1 MKKNIALVYGGYSSE
16 WEVSVKSA
24 KNVFEHIDPLLYNK
38 YEVFVCK
45 EGWKV
50 ILPDGD
56 VEIDRSDFS
65 FTQNGEKVRFDKVFI
80 MIHGTPGEN
89 GLMQA
94 YFELIGLPHT
104 GCSAMTSTLAFDK
117 FACKTYLKEAGITL
131 AKDHFLRKGENYS
144 PGAIVEKLG
153 LPLFVKPNQ
162 GGSSFGITKVKRVE
176 DLDAAIELAFRE
188 DDSVLIEEAIS
199 GRELTMG
206 IYKENGLLKTLP
218 ATEIIPENEYFDY
231 EAKYLGAS
239 QEVCPA
245 DIPVQ
250 VYDKIAAAT
259 KRIYRRFGC
268 NGLVRMDYILKG
280 DDAYFLEINP
290 IPGMTD
296 TSLVPQQVREAG
308 IDMKYFITQIIE
320 N

>member
-1 MKKNIALVYGGYSSE
+1 MKKRVALIYGGYSSE
-16 WEVSVKSA
+16 WEVSVKSG
-24 KNVFEHIDPLLYNK
+24 KNVFANIDPQRYDA
-38 YEVFVCK
+38 YEV
-45 EGWKV
+45 
-50 ILPDGD
+50 LLRPDGWRVLLPEGD
-56 VEIDRSDFS
+56 AEIDRSDFS
-65 FTQNGEKVRFDKVFI
+65 FLRKGERVRFDKAFI

-89 GLMQA
+89 GLLQG
-94 YFELIGLPHT
+94 YFELLGIPHT

-117 FACKTYLKEAGITL
+117 FACKTYLKEAGILL
-131 AKDHFLRKGENYS
+131 AKDHFLRKGDGYS
-144 PGAIVEKLG
+144 PQEIVDKLG

-188 DDSVLIEEAIS
+188 DDSVLIEECIT

-206 IYKENGLLKTLP
+206 IYMEGAELRTLP
-218 ATEIIPENEYFDY
+218 ATEIIPHNEYFDY
-231 EAKYLGAS
+231 EAKYMGAS

-245 DIPVQ
+245 DVPQEI
-250 VYDKIAAAT
+250 YDKIAAAT

-268 NGLVRMDYILKG
+268 HGLVRMDYILNEN
-280 DDAYFLEINP
+280 DPYFLEINP

-296 TSLVPQQVREAG
+296 TSLVPQQVRAAG
-308 IDMKYFITQIIE
+308 IDMKDFISNIID

>member
-1 MKKNIALVYGGYSSE
+1 MKKRIALIYGGYSSE
-16 WEVSVKSA
+16 WEVSLKSGKSVF
-24 KNVFEHIDPLLYNK
+24 KNIDPQKYDP
-38 YEVFVCK
+38 YEVFISK
-45 EGWKV
+45 DGWKV
-50 ILPDGD
+50 LLPDGD

-65 FTQNGEKVRFDKVFI
+65 FVHHGERVHFDKAFI

-117 FACKTYLKEAGITL
+117 FACKTYLKEAGIIL
-131 AKDHFLRKGENYS
+131 AKDHFLRRGESYS
-144 PGAIVEKLG
+144 PQEIVDKLG

-162 GGSSFGITKVKRVE
+162 GGSSFGITKVKKVE
-176 DLDAAIELAFRE
+176 DIDAAIELAFRE
-188 DDSVLIEEAIS
+188 DDSVLIEECIT

-206 IYKENGLLKTLP
+206 VFKEGNDLRTLP
-218 ATEIIPENEYFDY
+218 ATEIIPHNEYFDY
-231 EAKYLGAS
+231 DAKYMGAS
-239 QEVCPA
+239 EEICPA
-245 DIPVQ
+245 DIPQ
-250 VYDKIAAAT
+250 EIYDKIAAAT

-280 DDAYFLEINP
+280 TDPYFLEINP

-296 TSLVPQQVREAG
+296 TSLVPQQVRAAG
-308 IDMKYFITQIIE
+308 MEMKDFISHIIE

>member
-1 MKKNIALVYGGYSSE
+1 MKKNIALIYGGYSSE

-24 KNVFEHIDPLLYNK
+24 KNVFRNIDFLKYNA
-38 YEVFVCK
+38 YEVFISK

-56 VEIDRSDFS
+56 VEIDKSDFS
-65 FTQNGEKVRFDKVFI
+65 FTHNGEKVSFDKAFI
-80 MIHGTPGEN
+80 MIHGNPGEN

-94 YFELIGLPHT
+94 YLELLEIPHT

-117 FACKTYLKEAGITL
+117 FACKTYLKEAGIIM

-144 PGAIVEKLG
+144 PKDIVDKLG

-162 GGSSFGITKVKRVE
+162 GGSSFGITKVKKLE
-176 DLDAAIELAFRE
+176 DLDVAIEYAFRE
-188 DDSVLIEEAIS
+188 DDSVLIEECIS

-206 IYKENGLLKTLP
+206 IFKDGDELRTLP
-218 ATEIIPENEYFDY
+218 ITEIIPKNEYFDY
-231 EAKYLGAS
+231 EAKYMGAS
-239 QEVCPA
+239 LEICPA
-245 DIPVQ
+245 DVPQEI
-250 VYDKIAAAT
+250 YDKIAAAT

-268 NGLVRMDYILKG
+268 KGLLRMDYILCG
-280 DDAYFLEINP
+280 DDPYFLEINP

-296 TSLVPQQVREAG
+296 TSLVPQQVRAAG
-308 IDMKYFITQIIE
+308 IDMVHFITQIIE
-320 N
+320 D

>member
-1 MKKNIALVYGGYSSE
+1 MKKRVALIYGGYSSE
-16 WEVSVKSA
+16 WEVSVKSG
-24 KNVFEHIDPLLYNK
+24 KNVFANIDPQRYDA
-38 YEVFVCK
+38 YEV
-45 EGWKV
+45 
-50 ILPDGD
+50 LLRPDGWRVLLPEGD
-56 VEIDRSDFS
+56 AEIDRSDFS
-65 FTQNGEKVRFDKVFI
+65 FLRKGERVRFDKAFI

-89 GLMQA
+89 GLLQG
-94 YFELIGLPHT
+94 YFELLGIPHT

-117 FACKTYLKEAGITL
+117 FACKTYLKEAGILL
-131 AKDHFLRKGENYS
+131 AKDHFLRKGDGYS
-144 PGAIVEKLG
+144 PQEIVDKLG

-188 DDSVLIEEAIS
+188 DDSVLIEDCIT

-206 IYKENGLLKTLP
+206 IYMEGAELRTLP
-218 ATEIIPENEYFDY
+218 ATEIIPHNEYFDY
-231 EAKYLGAS
+231 EAKYMGAS

-245 DIPVQ
+245 DVPQEI
-250 VYDKIAAAT
+250 YDKIAAAT

-268 NGLVRMDYILKG
+268 HGLVRMDYILKG
-280 DDAYFLEINP
+280 NDPYFLEINP

-296 TSLVPQQVREAG
+296 TSLVPQQVRAAG
-308 IDMKYFITQIIE
+308 IDMKDFISNIID